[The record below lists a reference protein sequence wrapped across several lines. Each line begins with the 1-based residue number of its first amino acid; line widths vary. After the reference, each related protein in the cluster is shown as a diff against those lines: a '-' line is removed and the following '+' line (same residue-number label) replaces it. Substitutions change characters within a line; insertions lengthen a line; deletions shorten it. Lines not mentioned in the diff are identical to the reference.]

1 MAEGVKY
8 WTFWQNIIMTEWIY
22 CNWWYELLNRIQTE
36 HSRSLIEIVMI
47 SKHLNEEDEKL
58 SLIFF
63 GRLFQFKMRYCKKIL
78 IFVKSLLF
86 IHICAIFSVWLVQRN
101 IKETEKECFQ
111 SIINYLRTQILCH
124 FPFGTRLLAFSS

>member
-124 FPFGTRLLAFSS
+124 FPFGTRL

>member
-58 SLIFF
+58 SLIFLADF
-63 GRLFQFKMRYCKKIL
+63 SNSKCVIVRKFQF
-78 IFVKSLLF
+78 FKSLLF